1 MSENNSF
8 EIAEE
13 GTTPN
18 EIVPYLRL
26 TVSGT
31 TYTLN
36 ILVTVPY
43 NYSVGDCSVSHTDSA
58 VTVDIPVTGSGSS
71 GPWKAV
77 STSCALP
84 DVSDTI
90 TENSIIT
97 VNISNDPSVTDE
109 DGGGE
114 PPVENGSS
122 KVTYEDAEEE

>member
-1 MSENNSF
+1 MSEKNSF
-8 EIAEE
+8 EISED
-13 GTTPN
+13 GTAPH

-36 ILVTVPY
+36 VLVTVPY
-43 NYSVGDCSVSHTDSA
+43 NYTIGDCSVSHSESA

-77 STSCALP
+77 STSCTLP
-84 DVSDTI
+84 DASDTI

-97 VNISNDPSVTDE
+97 VNINDSSETDE
-109 DGGGE
+109 DGGGD
-114 PPVENGSS
+114 PPVAKGSS

>member
-1 MSENNSF
+1 MSEKKSF
-8 EIAEE
+8 EITEE
-13 GTTPN
+13 GTTPH

-43 NYSVGDCSVSHTDSA
+43 NYTIGDCSVSHSDSA
-58 VTVDIPVTGSGSS
+58 VKVDIPVTGSGSS

-77 STSCALP
+77 STSCTLP
-84 DVSDTI
+84 DASDTI

-97 VNISNDPSVTDE
+97 VNINDGSSVTDE
-109 DGGGE
+109 DGGGD
-114 PPVENGSS
+114 PPIAKGSS